1 MCAMRRCIA
10 QLWAG
15 SGQNV
20 GQAELRSILR
30 CLSAAEDLESL
41 LQHIAAALDTPAPDG
56 AASQRSV
63 ATKMSADVAL
73 RCLGEPDRCR
83 TARHQSDIVQ
93 QCCRRGKWVSCIQT
107 VLLSAHFYQAALL
120 PCQSVHS

>member
-1 MCAMRRCIA
+1 MCAVRRCIA

-30 CLSAAEDLESL
+30 CLSAAEDLERL
-41 LQHIAAALDTPAPDG
+41 LQHIAAALDPSPSGGG
-56 AASQRSV
+56 AGSQRSM

-73 RCLGEPDRCR
+73 RCLGE
-83 TARHQSDIVQ
+83 A
-93 QCCRRGKWVSCIQT
+93 
-107 VLLSAHFYQAALL
+107 
-120 PCQSVHS
+120 

>member
-1 MCAMRRCIA
+1 MRRCIA

-15 SGQNV
+15 NGHNV

-41 LQHIAAALDTPAPDG
+41 LQHIAAALDPSPSSGD
-56 AASQRSV
+56 AASQHSV

-73 RCLGEPDRCR
+73 RCLGE
-83 TARHQSDIVQ
+83 A
-93 QCCRRGKWVSCIQT
+93 
-107 VLLSAHFYQAALL
+107 
-120 PCQSVHS
+120 